1 MSRRAVL
8 HVAGLVA
15 AGLAAVPF
23 LSACVAEPSQ
33 TRPAGRVATVSVALS
48 RATRRAADRA
58 ARQPGARVVQS
69 FGTDLF
75 RALAR
80 EDGNLACSPYSVAV
94 ALGMTRNGARGKTA
108 EEMDRVLHATSAA
121 DLNAGLNAL
130 TQHIE
135 SLSHERKRDDGT
147 TALVTVDTANSL
159 WGQHGVMWEHRF
171 LDALAE
177 SFGTGMRQV
186 DYRHD

>member
-1 MSRRAVL
+1 
-8 HVAGLVA
+8 
-15 AGLAAVPF
+15 
-23 LSACVAEPSQ
+23 
-33 TRPAGRVATVSVALS
+33 
-48 RATRRAADRA
+48 
-58 ARQPGARVVQS
+58 
-69 FGTDLF
+69 
-75 RALAR
+75 
-80 EDGNLACSPYSVAV
+80 
-94 ALGMTRNGARGKTA
+94 
-108 EEMDRVLHATSAA
+108 MDRVLHATSAA

-159 WGQHGVMWEHRF
+159 WGQHGVTWEHRF

-186 DYRHD
+186 DYRHDYEAARQAINAWTSARWPTRAAPAGRPSIWCTTAPAWPWR

>member
-1 MSRRAVL
+1 MSRREVL

-23 LSACVAEPSQ
+23 LSACGAEPSQ
-33 TRPAGRVATVSVALS
+33 TRPAGKVATVSVALS
-48 RATRRAADRA
+48 RATRRAAGRA

-94 ALGMTRNGARGKTA
+94 ALGMTRNGAVARPPRRWTA
-108 EEMDRVLHATSAA
+108 SC
-121 DLNAGLNAL
+121 
-130 TQHIE
+130 TQPQPP
-135 SLSHERKRDDGT
+135 T
-147 TALVTVDTANSL
+147 
-159 WGQHGVMWEHRF
+159 
-171 LDALAE
+171 
-177 SFGTGMRQV
+177 
-186 DYRHD
+186 